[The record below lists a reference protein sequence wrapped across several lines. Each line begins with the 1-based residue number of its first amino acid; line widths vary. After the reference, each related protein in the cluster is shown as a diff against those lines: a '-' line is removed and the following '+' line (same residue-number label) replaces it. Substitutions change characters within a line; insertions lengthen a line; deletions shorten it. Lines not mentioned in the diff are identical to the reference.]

1 MLIQVDKYNE
11 LGEMIAIDLWNGD
24 TNHKETFPYLGE
36 QNSEAR
42 IIFRQMMS
50 LLVEGNNGKRFS

>member
-1 MLIQVDKYNE
+1 MYIQVDRYNKE
-11 LGEMIAIDLWNGD
+11 GQMVGIELWNGKTD
-24 TNHKETFPYLGE
+24 QKESYPYLGE

-50 LLVEGNNGKRFS
+50 LLVSKRG